1 MSGALANH
9 IALVTGSTD
18 GIGLEIARQLAAQ
31 GAAVA
36 LNGFGDAAR
45 IDALCAELGALGA
58 RVQHFDADL
67 MQADQAAAL
76 VGRVTQS
83 MGPVDILVNNA
94 GTQHKAPIEDQPPER
109 WDAVMALN
117 LNAPFHTIRTALPGM
132 RARGWGR
139 IVNIA
144 SAYGLAGGVDRSSY
158 VASKHGLVGLSKAV
172 ALETAM
178 TAITCNA
185 VCPGDVA
192 TRIFYKSAKLLAE
205 REQISREEAQQRVA
219 ANHMPTRR
227 PVLPEQ
233 VAAMVLYLCSDAAAE
248 VRGAAL
254 SIDGGWTAR

>member
-58 RVQHFDADL
+58 RVQYFDADL
-67 MQADQAAAL
+67 MQADQAAAPRGQGHT
-76 VGRVTQS
+76 VNGPGRHPCQQRRH
-83 MGPVDILVNNA
+83 PA
-94 GTQHKAPIEDQPPER
+94 QGTDRRPAAER

-144 SAYGLAGGVDRSSY
+144 SAYGLAGV
-158 VASKHGLVGLSKAV
+158 
-172 ALETAM
+172 
-178 TAITCNA
+178 
-185 VCPGDVA
+185 
-192 TRIFYKSAKLLAE
+192 
-205 REQISREEAQQRVA
+205 
-219 ANHMPTRR
+219 
-227 PVLPEQ
+227 
-233 VAAMVLYLCSDAAAE
+233 
-248 VRGAAL
+248 
-254 SIDGGWTAR
+254 WTALAMLRPSTALWA